1 LIDKIFNLG
10 FRGLLNY
17 SPVESVTL
25 LDALSGKLSY
35 KLSSG
40 DLAELNKE
48 QIDKLSKILPPY
60 MWGLVRL
67 PIVVLKTQ
75 EPGVY
80 IVSGGDW
87 EKKAID
93 LILNSEKNGILNT
106 SDLERLL
113 KEFDS
118 IIFITLSVSLIN
130 FEEYKEEEW

>member
-40 DLAELNKE
+40 DLVELNKE

>member
-1 LIDKIFNLG
+1 MIDKIFNLG